1 VNFNKLIHFI
11 RKEVNRGL
19 KKIPLPQNPRYLYDP
34 IRFILDGSGKRF
46 RPILVHLSGRSTK
59 TDPNSLMKIALAVEL
74 VHNFTLVHDDIM
86 DNDHMR
92 HGQPTVHSK
101 WDNSTAILAGDGIFA
116 IAQILLCS
124 LPNRANKICQFF
136 NQNTL
141 ELCEGQALDKQ
152 FENDLNITSEQYLE
166 MVEKKTGALL
176 GACAA
181 LPAILNNQEKKTIDQ
196 LSEFGKAIG
205 KGFQVHDDLLEI
217 YGDPKKMGKSLGSDI
232 KEGKQTIMVIKARK
246 EFPKEW
252 ELIISNYREGDNL
265 SVFRDFFQNNGIKR
279 QTELLAKQYF
289 LYARNSIKNIKI
301 SNVNELNNFVDLI
314 EKRTF

>member
-1 VNFNKLIHFI
+1 MSFNKLISFI

-19 KKIPLPQNPRYLYDP
+19 KNIPLPKNPKYLYDP

-46 RPILVHLSGRSTK
+46 RPILVHLSGRANN
-59 TDPNSLMKIALAVEL
+59 TDPDSLMKIALAVEL

-86 DNDHMR
+86 DNDYMR
-92 HGQPTVHSK
+92 HGKPTVHSK

-124 LPNRANKICQFF
+124 LPTQANKICQFF
-136 NQNTL
+136 NQTTL

-152 FENDLNITSEQYLE
+152 FENNFKITEKEYLQ

-176 GACAA
+176 GACVA
-181 LPAILNNQEKKTIDQ
+181 LPAISNNRDQKFIDQ
-196 LSEFGKAIG
+196 LSQFGKAIG

-217 YGDPKKMGKSLGSDI
+217 YGDPKKMGKSLGSDL

-246 EFPKEW
+246 KFPKEW
-252 ELIISNYREGDNL
+252 ELIISNPEEINNL
-265 SVFRDFFQNNGIKR
+265 KTFRDFFKSSGIKDE
-279 QTELLAKQYF
+279 TEILAKQYF
-289 LYARNSIKNIKI
+289 TSARESIKSINIENI
-301 SNVNELNNFVDLI
+301 TELNNFVDLI

>member
-1 VNFNKLIHFI
+1 
-11 RKEVNRGL
+11 
-19 KKIPLPQNPRYLYDP
+19 
-34 IRFILDGSGKRF
+34 
-46 RPILVHLSGRSTK
+46 
-59 TDPNSLMKIALAVEL
+59 
-74 VHNFTLVHDDIM
+74 
-86 DNDHMR
+86 
-92 HGQPTVHSK
+92 
-101 WDNSTAILAGDGIFA
+101 
-116 IAQILLCS
+116 
-124 LPNRANKICQFF
+124 
-136 NQNTL
+136 
-141 ELCEGQALDKQ
+141 
-152 FENDLNITSEQYLE
+152 